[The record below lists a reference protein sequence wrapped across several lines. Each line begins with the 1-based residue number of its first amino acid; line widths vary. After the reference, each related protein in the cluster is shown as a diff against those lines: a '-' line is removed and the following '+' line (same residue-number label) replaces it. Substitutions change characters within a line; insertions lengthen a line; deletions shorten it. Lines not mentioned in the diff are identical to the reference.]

1 MAVFRVEKT
10 RDYTIMANHHLKNRE
25 LSLKAKGLLSV
36 MLSLPEDWDY
46 TLKGLAHISKEGTDA
61 IRQAIRELEGAGYI
75 LRNRS
80 RNGKGQLGGAEYVI
94 YERPRPISENPT
106 QERDALPDA
115 LRDKPLGQLSVS
127 GKPTLEKPTLDYP
140 IQINPTQENPILGNP
155 TQLNTK
161 ETNTHPEMKNT
172 ATIHPS
178 NPETDQIKRCR
189 REVRQRIDYY
199 ALADDPHESPEQLNE
214 IVELVVETICST
226 KPAITVAGDQY
237 PTELV
242 KERFGKLTGTHI
254 EYVTSCL
261 RKNTTPIRNIKKYI
275 MTALFNAPVT
285 MDSYY
290 TAQFNHRYYGS
301 SQP

>member
-10 RDYTIMANHHLKNRE
+10 RDYTIMANHHLKNRN

-46 TLKGLAHISKEGTDA
+46 TLKGLAHISKEGIDA
-61 IRQAIRELEGAGYI
+61 IREAIRELESAGYI

-94 YERPRPISENPT
+94 YERPQPMSEIPT
-106 QERDALPDA
+106 QVRDAVPDA
-115 LRDKPLGQLSVS
+115 LQDKPLRQHPMW
-127 GKPTLEKPTLDYP
+127 GKPALDFPT
-140 IQINPTQENPILGNP
+140 QVNPTQENPMLGNP

-161 ETNTHPEMKNT
+161 ETNTHPEMKHT

-178 NPETDQIKRCR
+178 NPDAAQVKRCR
-189 REVRQRIDYY
+189 SEVRQQIDYY
-199 ALADDPHESPEQLNE
+199 ALTEDPHESAEQLNE
-214 IVELVVETICST
+214 IVEMMVEILCST
-226 KPAITVAGDQY
+226 RPVITLAGDEY

-242 KERFGKLTGTHI
+242 KERFGRLTSTHV

-261 RKNTTPIRNIKKYI
+261 RKNTTPIRNIKKYL

-290 TAQFNHRYYGS
+290 NAQFNHRYYGGG
-301 SQP
+301 QP